1 METRNK
7 NLGKAQSS
15 VVIYLFETKE
25 NKLKFEVGG
34 RISNLSST
42 PKAVIFFFLFKIS
55 FSYPHNSLK
64 YCSRAGEVNEE
75 HGNKRSLAVL
85 SRQDSLEK

>member
-25 NKLKFEVGG
+25 NKLKFDVGG

-42 PKAVIFFFLFKIS
+42 PMAVIFFLFKIS

-64 YCSRAGEVNEE
+64 CCSRAGEVNEE

-85 SRQDSLEK
+85 SRQDSLGK

>member
-7 NLGKAQSS
+7 HLGKAQSS
-15 VVIYLFETKE
+15 VVTYLFETKE

-42 PKAVIFFFLFKIS
+42 PKAVIFF
-55 FSYPHNSLK
+55 SL
-64 YCSRAGEVNEE
+64 
-75 HGNKRSLAVL
+75 
-85 SRQDSLEK
+85 

>member
-42 PKAVIFFFLFKIS
+42 PKAVIFFF
-55 FSYPHNSLK
+55 SLK
-64 YCSRAGEVNEE
+64 
-75 HGNKRSLAVL
+75 SLFL
-85 SRQDSLEK
+85 IRIIH

>member
-1 METRNK
+1 METRNQ

-42 PKAVIFFFLFKIS
+42 PKAVIFFLFKIS
-55 FSYPHNSLK
+55 FSYPQNSLK
-64 YCSRAGEVNEE
+64 CCSRAGE

>member
-7 NLGKAQSS
+7 NLGKALSS

-42 PKAVIFFFLFKIS
+42 PKAVILFF
-55 FSYPHNSLK
+55 SLK
-64 YCSRAGEVNEE
+64 
-75 HGNKRSLAVL
+75 SLFL
-85 SRQDSLEK
+85 IRIIH

>member
-42 PKAVIFFFLFKIS
+42 PKAVIFFLFKIS

-64 YCSRAGEVNEE
+64 CCSRAGEVNEE